1 MTLDGFFGS
10 LHTRLREDAK
20 VGEDSDDKWK
30 ENLACQNKYYRLLRD
45 AAYALKHG
53 NLTRGKS
60 RVVRR
65 SDQILAVPGAFSSQ
79 AFQAKAF
86 QTDMVWIHAEDT
98 NYRAHEVIKEVVGF
112 ARQVFST
119 AGATTGRGACNS
131 SSAND
136 KSQKRWIS
144 GASAAPIRI
153 ARQPSQPANP
163 ERLPEISSAPSGL
176 GPRLGISHFGDCIKG
191 DRAGA

>member
-1 MTLDGFFGS
+1 MDELAKYFEEVASKNAKLAIASPGDLRLAINAIMSLDGFFGS
-10 LHTRLREDAK
+10 LHARLREDAK

-79 AFQAKAF
+79 AFQANAF
-86 QTDMVWIHAEDT
+86 QTDMVWIDAEDT

-112 ARQVFST
+112 ARQVFSSF
-119 AGATTGRGACNS
+119 R
-131 SSAND
+131 
-136 KSQKRWIS
+136 
-144 GASAAPIRI
+144 
-153 ARQPSQPANP
+153 
-163 ERLPEISSAPSGL
+163 
-176 GPRLGISHFGDCIKG
+176 
-191 DRAGA
+191 